1 MNNENKDKLIRSS
14 LDEPTKQAI
23 KQAWNIDVDG
33 EILSPLVDYIFKRI
47 FTADETNS
55 KKALIDF
62 INSVLEHE
70 EDDKIVDLTIVSA
83 QIPVDKGT
91 EKKSI
96 FDIRAK
102 YNNGRQA
109 VIEMQKEATPGF
121 KKRSQHII
129 SRTYGSQEIS
139 GSDYDKLEKCYVI
152 CITNFNVIKKTT
164 DYIKDYRF
172 RDRQGNDLTDD
183 ETIVFL
189 DLSKIEKVLT
199 KPVDEITNVEKWA
212 VFFKYINDESKR
224 DVLNKILEGKE
235 GIRMATNILLTVSK
249 DEEARA
255 QYESELRFQLDQNSR
270 TNYAVKEALKQ
281 RDMEMAKNLLDV
293 LDVKIIADKFNM
305 TVEEVETLKGD

>member
-1 MNNENKDKLIRSS
+1 
-14 LDEPTKQAI
+14 
-23 KQAWNIDVDG
+23 
-33 EILSPLVDYIFKRI
+33 
-47 FTADETNS
+47 
-55 KKALIDF
+55 
-62 INSVLEHE
+62 
-70 EDDKIVDLTIVSA
+70 VDLAIVNA
-83 QIPVDKGT
+83 QIPVDRGT

-129 SRTYGSQEIS
+129 SKAYGSQEIS
-139 GSDYDKLEKCYVI
+139 GEDYDKLEKCYVI

-189 DLSKIEKVLT
+189 DLSKIEAVLT
-199 KPVDEITNVEKWA
+199 KPVDEMTNVEKWA
-212 VFFKYINDESKR
+212 VFFKYVGDESKR
-224 DVLNKILEGKE
+224 DILNNILEGAE
-235 GIRMATNILLTVSK
+235 GIQMATNILLTVSK

-255 QYESELRFQLDQNSR
+255 QYESELRFQLDQSSR
-270 TNYAVKEALKQ
+270 MAGAKKEGRKEAQ
-281 RDMEMAKNLLDV
+281 IEMAKKMLKRGISIEDV
-293 LDVKIIADKFNM
+293 LEDSGLTI
-305 TVEEVETLKGD
+305 EELED